1 MDKKEL
7 IKTTSTYQKIVDD
20 FHRGTLSHCNLLL
33 SSDKLSRKLFAEVF
47 AGLVVCNNENEVIE
61 SNISKRIFPD
71 VYFLPK
77 SGENLKVEDVE
88 IVLER
93 LNYFPMEANCKV
105 FVLENFSSATSQA
118 QNKLLK
124 TLEETPNNVYFLLCS
139 EKEDGI
145 LTTIKSRCR
154 MLELEPL
161 SESALNIM
169 LSEHMV
175 DAKTMEVAKFFGRG
189 EMGRIEFVLTNPEIV
204 AMVDLSFDI
213 IKNCKTSK
221 ELLSYTQKVNKFRN
235 NLLLFIQI
243 FADVLQETLKIKI
256 LGNNNFKELD
266 FESLAQ
272 CFKNDS
278 LIALQTKMIKLI
290 EMSDRF
296 CNTTLIIDDLLVQ
309 TCKALNDL

>member
-7 IKTTSTYQKIVDD
+7 LKTTSTYQKIVDD
-20 FHRGTLSHCNLLL
+20 FQKGTLSHCNLLL
-33 SSDKLSRKLFAEVF
+33 SPDKLSRKLFAEVF
-47 AGLVVCNNENEVIE
+47 SGLVVCNNENAIIE
-61 SNISKRIFPD
+61 ENISKRIFPD
-71 VYFLPK
+71 VYFLPRN
-77 SGENLKVEDVE
+77 SENLKVEDVE
-88 IVLER
+88 LVLER
-93 LNYFPMEANCKV
+93 LNYFPMQANCKV

-145 LTTIKSRCR
+145 LSTVKSRCR
-154 MLELEPL
+154 ILELEPL

-213 IKNCKTSK
+213 IKNCRTSK
-221 ELLSYTQKVNKFRN
+221 ELLYYTTKVNKFKN
-235 NLLLFIQI
+235 NLLLFLQVY
-243 FADVLQETLKIKI
+243 ADVLQEILKMKV
-256 LGNNNFKELD
+256 LGKNSFKVLD
-266 FESLAQ
+266 FESLTRL
-272 CFKNDS
+272 FEIDVLVS
-278 LIALQTKMIKLI
+278 LQAKMIKLI
-290 EMSDRF
+290 EMTDRF
-296 CNTTLIIDDLLVQ
+296 CNSTLIVDDLLIQ
-309 TCKALNDL
+309 TCKALNNL